1 MDNEVTMKAKI
12 FHNPRCS
19 KSRKTLEIL
28 LERGVDTEI
37 VQYLKTPPDH
47 KTLENI
53 LKILNIKP
61 MDLMRKGEVLYKE
74 LNIDKYQNNSEMLIK
89 IMIENPILIERP
101 IVLANNK
108 AVIGRPPELVLSII

>member
-1 MDNEVTMKAKI
+1 MDNKVEMKAKI

-28 LERGVDTEI
+28 LEKGIQTEVI
-37 VQYLKTPPDH
+37 QYLKTPPDH

-53 LKILNIKP
+53 LKMLNIKP
-61 MDLMRKGEVLYKE
+61 IDLIRKGETLYKE
-74 LNIDKYQNNSEMLIK
+74 LNVSKYQNNSEMLLK

-101 IVLANNK
+101 IVLVNNK